1 MHTVKPLASILFSVL
16 LLVLLAGCS
25 IHESRSSDEN
35 GQKKVAIETPI
46 GGMKIDA
53 GAQVETGIPIY
64 PNARLKPKEG
74 SNSHSANVNIDTDWF
89 GMKLAVAEYVS
100 DDTPDQV
107 LGFYRDKL
115 KTFGA
120 VVECDESDYITI
132 DPKVQDHGD
141 TKDSSA
147 PVSCDHDGHGNAVEL
162 KVGIKSRQHVVAI
175 KHSGN
180 GSEFA
185 LVYLQTHGRQGSL

>member
-1 MHTVKPLASILFSVL
+1 MHTVKPFASILLSVL

-25 IHESRSSDEN
+25 IHESRSPDDN
-35 GQKKVAIETPI
+35 GQKKVSIETPI

-100 DDTPDQV
+100 DEPPEKV

-120 VVECDESDYITI
+120 VVECDRSSYITI
-132 DPKVQDHGD
+132 NPKSEDRD
-141 TKDSSA
+141 TKNANA
-147 PVSCDHDGHGNAVEL
+147 PVTCDDNGHGEAVEL
-162 KVGIKSRQHVVAI
+162 KVGVKSRQHVVAV
-175 KHSGN
+175 KPSGN

-185 LVYLQTHGRQGSL
+185 LVYLQTHGREGSL